1 MTTSEKSTT
10 KSIARTSLAFYIRD
24 ELRAAMRA
32 RRRSRFGWWLACR
45 SGRGAGLAGSTREL
59 VRVLLHRG
67 ETTWQ
72 QRRRRPLAK
81 EARRPAA
88 HRRARALG
96 HARGTRQHARPRVVS
111 AGSSLQAKQ
120 LKSRRIRRLFCLW
133 SIISNNARSPIQ
145 RFARSTPGTPA
156 RPSGPS
162 ARTRCSARGSS
173 SDSPRSRKPLP
184 RP

>member
-1 MTTSEKSTT
+1 MRSVFGSDDPSEKSTA

-32 RRRSRFGWWLACR
+32 RRRSQFGWWLACR
-45 SGRGAGLAGSTREL
+45 SGRDAGLAGSTREL

-88 HRRARALG
+88 HRRARALV

-111 AGSSLQAKQ
+111 AGSSLRDKTEKPARAGFFACGVDH
-120 LKSRRIRRLFCLW
+120 LEYRALANSTIRAISAGYSSPAFWAERANSLFC
-133 SIISNNARSPIQ
+133 
-145 RFARSTPGTPA
+145 
-156 RPSGPS
+156 
-162 ARTRCSARGSS
+162 
-173 SDSPRSRKPLP
+173 SR
-184 RP
+184 